1 MDFYETKMGR
11 TFFEYQFPELISVLK
26 RLAYLKEEE
35 LSLLKQ
41 RSVTLGQKTNDMP
54 AENMKGSNY
63 TYVYL
68 CYEENS
74 AALYADAGNVNRV
87 YITDDPTKASQWIA
101 MSRHTA
107 NESGYYALSKDEV
120 DSFFEDFKCGE
131 PASLWVYKDGN
142 ENSSL
147 NYGICCDRFDLR
159 EDKNLLSLFCQEES
173 IGL

>member
-1 MDFYETKMGR
+1 
-11 TFFEYQFPELISVLK
+11 
-26 RLAYLKEEE
+26 
-35 LSLLKQ
+35 
-41 RSVTLGQKTNDMP
+41 
-54 AENMKGSNY
+54 MKGSDHA
-63 TYVYL
+63 YVYL

-101 MSRHTA
+101 LSRHIA
-107 NESGYYALSKDEV
+107 NESCYYALSEDEV

-159 EDKNLLSLFCQEES
+159 EDKNLLSLFCQEE
-173 IGL
+173 